1 MDDQILG
8 IVGLGVLLCAI
19 FIGFPIG
26 LAFFLSIGYTG
37 GLNEIISIIGQDVRS
52 REGKLFTL
60 QAYRDVIA
68 DPRFAGDL
76 KMTLIVAFVATI
88 LVLIFSIGVGLLQ
101 RLRGGK
107 LSSVLTALSLTPLF
121 IPVVISSWALYTFY
135 GSAGLYRTIFN
146 SFGLDIPQ
154 ITSTMLAVIIGSI
167 WTSLPFAILMVT
179 SGFQSVPNALIEA
192 AQDAGA
198 GLITIIRTVMLPL
211 ALIPIIIVATFTSI
225 GVLGSFTIPYFL
237 GPNQPTMFGVEITNF
252 FTAYNRPQQSIVMAF
267 IVFAAASGI
276 AISYIWAN
284 FRSAKENG
292 RV

>member
-1 MDDQILG
+1 MALPPIL
-8 IVGLGVLLCAI
+8 VLGT

-26 LAFFLSIGYTG
+26 LAFLFSVGFTG
-37 GLNEIISIIGQDVRS
+37 GLNEVLSIIGQDVRG
-52 REGKLFTL
+52 RDGELFTL
-60 QAYRDVIA
+60 QAYKDVIA

-76 KMTLIVAFVATI
+76 KTTLIVSFVATVF
-88 LVLIFSIGVGLLQ
+88 VLLFSTGIGLLQ

-135 GSAGLYRTIFN
+135 GSAGLYRTIFR
-146 SFGLDIPQ
+146 SFGIDVPQ

-167 WTSLPFAILMVT
+167 WVSLPFATLMIT
-179 SGFQSVPNALIEA
+179 SGLQSVPNALIEA

-198 GLITIIRTVMLPL
+198 SLITIIRTVMLPL
-211 ALIPIIIVATFTSI
+211 ALIPIIIALTFTSI
-225 GVLGSFTIPYFL
+225 GILGSFTVPFFL
-237 GPNQPTMFGVEITNF
+237 GANQPTMFGVEITNF
-252 FTAYNRPQQSIVMAF
+252 FSVYNRPQQSIVMAF

-276 AISYIWAN
+276 AFFYIWAN
-284 FRSAKENG
+284 FRDAKESG